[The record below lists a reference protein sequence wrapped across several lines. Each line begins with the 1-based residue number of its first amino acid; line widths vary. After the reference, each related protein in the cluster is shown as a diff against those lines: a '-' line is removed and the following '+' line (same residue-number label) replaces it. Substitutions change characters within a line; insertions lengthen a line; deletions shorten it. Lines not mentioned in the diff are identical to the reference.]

1 MPDCNNTI
9 LYILKF
15 SSRNKFT
22 DELINFFEKSMLQQ
36 HNKHRIIFVKT
47 AWQFSLLQWLLD
59 QSSTFPGR
67 TSDRQNTFTSHLY
80 FSSQAI

>member
-47 AWQFSLLQWLLD
+47 A
-59 QSSTFPGR
+59 
-67 TSDRQNTFTSHLY
+67 
-80 FSSQAI
+80 